1 MSISYNS
8 LTGIEGNPI
17 TYISDLATRGR
28 EKLDS
33 SSATT
38 RIVILLAF
46 VVITML
52 YYFLFS
58 SLGKGNGGGG
68 SGSSLRDSMGSGSGS
83 GSGTGGETTGKRTL
97 EIILW
102 SLFVILIIINGFQ
115 YFFNVNFT
123 ASIKDIFTDKPK
135 IDLTIQ
141 QPQNESVVP
150 QLKLTKEVYNIP
162 SNNYTYDDSK
172 AICQAYGGKLATY
185 NQIENSYNKGA
196 EWCNYGWSD
205 GQMALFPTQQKTWDK
220 LQTIEGHENDCGRPG
235 VNGGKID
242 NPNVRFGVNCYG
254 FKPMITPAEQGN
266 MKNIPIYPT
275 SMKDLELQKK
285 LEYWKKRIPEILLSP
300 FNRNSWSILG

>member
-8 LTGIEGNPI
+8 LTGIDGNPI
-17 TYISDLATRGR
+17 TYISQLATEG
-28 EKLDS
+28 KKNLDS

-46 VVITML
+46 VVVTIL
-52 YYFLFS
+52 YYVLFS
-58 SLGKGNGGGG
+58 SLGKGNGGGVG
-68 SGSSLRDSMGSGSGS
+68 DSPGSGSGS
-83 GSGTGGETTGKRTL
+83 GSGTGETAGKRTL
-97 EIILW
+97 EVILW
-102 SLFVILIIINGFQ
+102 SIFIVLIVINGFQ

-141 QPQNESVVP
+141 QPPGESTVP
-150 QLKLTKEVYNIP
+150 QLKIKKEVFNIP

-172 AICQAYGGKLATY
+172 AICQAYGGKLASY
-185 NQIENSYNKGA
+185 NQVEESYNKGA

-235 VNGGKID
+235 VNGGKIA
-242 NPNVRFGVNCYG
+242 NPNAKFGVNCYG
-254 FKPMITPAEQGN
+254 FKPIITTAEQDN
-266 MKNIPIYPT
+266 MKNTPVYPV
-275 SMKDLELQKK
+275 SMKDMELQKK
-285 LEYWKKRIPEILLSP
+285 LDYWKKRVPEILLSP
-300 FNRNSWSILG
+300 FNKNSWSILG

>member
-8 LTGIEGNPI
+8 LTGIDGNPI
-17 TYISDLATRGR
+17 TYISQLATEG
-28 EKLDS
+28 KKNLDS

-46 VVITML
+46 VVVTIL
-52 YYFLFS
+52 YYVLFS
-58 SLGKGNGGGG
+58 SLGKGNGGGVG
-68 SGSSLRDSMGSGSGS
+68 DSPGSGSGS
-83 GSGTGGETTGKRTL
+83 GSGTGETAGKRTL
-97 EIILW
+97 EVILW
-102 SLFVILIIINGFQ
+102 SIFIVLIVINGFQ

-141 QPQNESVVP
+141 QPPGESTVP
-150 QLKLTKEVYNIP
+150 QLKIKKEVFNIP

-172 AICQAYGGKLATY
+172 AICQAYGGKLASY
-185 NQIENSYNKGA
+185 NQVEESYNKGA

-235 VNGGKID
+235 VNGGKIA
-242 NPNVRFGVNCYG
+242 NPNAKFGVNCYG
-254 FKPMITPAEQGN
+254 FKPIITSAEQDN
-266 MKNIPIYPT
+266 MKNTPVYPV
-275 SMKDLELQKK
+275 SMKDMELQKK
-285 LEYWKKRIPEILLSP
+285 LDYWKKRVPEILLSP
-300 FNRNSWSILG
+300 FNKNSWSILG

>member
-8 LTGIEGNPI
+8 LTGIEGNPV
-17 TYISDLATRGR
+17 TYITQLATEGKRN
-28 EKLDS
+28 LDG

-38 RIVILLAF
+38 RIIILLAF
-46 VVITML
+46 VVITIL
-52 YYFLFS
+52 YYLLFS
-58 SLGKGNGGGG
+58 SLGKGNGGGVGDSPG
-68 SGSSLRDSMGSGSGS
+68 SGAGA
-83 GSGTGGETTGKRTL
+83 GGETTGKRTF
-97 EIILW
+97 EVILW
-102 SLFVILIIINGFQ
+102 SIFVILIIINGFQ

-135 IDLTIQ
+135 IDLSIQ
-141 QPQNESVVP
+141 EPPSENVVP
-150 QLKLTKEVYNIP
+150 EVKIKKEVYNIP

-185 NQIENSYNKGA
+185 NQIENAYSKGA

-220 LQTIEGHENDCGRPG
+220 LQSIEGHENDCGRPG

-242 NPNVRFGVNCYG
+242 NPNARFGVNCYG
-254 FKPMITPAEQGN
+254 FKPIITAAEQDN
-266 MKNIPIYPT
+266 MKNAPIYPV

-285 LEYWKKRIPEILLSP
+285 LDYWKKRVPEILLSP
-300 FNRNSWSILG
+300 FNKNSWSILG

>member
-8 LTGIEGNPI
+8 LTGIDGNPI
-17 TYISDLATRGR
+17 TYISQLATEG
-28 EKLDS
+28 KKNLDS

-46 VVITML
+46 VVVTIL
-52 YYFLFS
+52 YYVLFS
-58 SLGKGNGGGG
+58 SLGKGNGGGVG
-68 SGSSLRDSMGSGSGS
+68 DSPGSGSGA
-83 GSGTGGETTGKRTL
+83 GAGTGETAGKRTL
-97 EIILW
+97 EVILW
-102 SLFVILIIINGFQ
+102 SIFIVLIVINGFQ

-141 QPQNESVVP
+141 QPPGESTVP
-150 QLKLTKEVYNIP
+150 QLKIKKEVFNIP

-172 AICQAYGGKLATY
+172 AICQAYGGKLASY
-185 NQIENSYNKGA
+185 NQVEESYNKGA

-235 VNGGKID
+235 VNGGKIA
-242 NPNVRFGVNCYG
+242 NPNAKFGVNCYG
-254 FKPMITPAEQGN
+254 FKPIITSAEQDN
-266 MKNIPIYPT
+266 MKNTPVYPV
-275 SMKDLELQKK
+275 SMKDMELQKK
-285 LEYWKKRIPEILLSP
+285 LEYWKKRVPEILLSP
-300 FNRNSWSILG
+300 FNKNSWSILG

>member
-8 LTGIEGNPI
+8 LTGIDGNPI

-28 EKLDS
+28 QKLDS

-68 SGSSLRDSMGSGSGS
+68 SGSSLRDSMGSGS

-185 NQIENSYNKGA
+185 NQVENSYNKGA

-220 LQTIEGHENDCGRPG
+220 LQAIEGHENDCGRPG

-254 FKPMITPAEQGN
+254 FKPIITPAEQDN

-275 SMKDLELQKK
+275 SMRDLELQKK

>member
-8 LTGIEGNPI
+8 LTGIEGNPV
-17 TYISDLATRGR
+17 TYITQLATEGKRN
-28 EKLDS
+28 LDG

-38 RIVILLAF
+38 RIIILLAF
-46 VVITML
+46 VVITIL
-52 YYFLFS
+52 YYLLFS
-58 SLGKGNGGGG
+58 SLGKGNGGGVGDSPG
-68 SGSSLRDSMGSGSGS
+68 SGAGA
-83 GSGTGGETTGKRTL
+83 GGETTGKRTF
-97 EIILW
+97 EVILW
-102 SLFVILIIINGFQ
+102 SIFVILIIINGFQ

-135 IDLTIQ
+135 IDLSIQ
-141 QPQNESVVP
+141 EPPSENVVP
-150 QLKLTKEVYNIP
+150 ELKIKKEVYNIP

-185 NQIENSYNKGA
+185 NQIENAYSKGA

-220 LQTIEGHENDCGRPG
+220 LQSIEGHENDCGRPG

-242 NPNVRFGVNCYG
+242 NPNARFGVNCYG
-254 FKPMITPAEQGN
+254 FKPIITAAEQDN
-266 MKNIPIYPT
+266 MKNAPIYPV

-285 LEYWKKRIPEILLSP
+285 LDYWKKRVPEILLSP
-300 FNRNSWSILG
+300 FNKNSWSILG

>member
-8 LTGIEGNPI
+8 LTGIDGNPI
-17 TYISDLATRGR
+17 TYISQLATEG
-28 EKLDS
+28 KKNLDS

-46 VVITML
+46 VVVTIL
-52 YYFLFS
+52 YYVLFS
-58 SLGKGNGGGG
+58 SLGKGNGGGVG
-68 SGSSLRDSMGSGSGS
+68 DSPGSGSGA
-83 GSGTGGETTGKRTL
+83 GAGTGETAGKRTL

-102 SLFVILIIINGFQ
+102 SIFIVLIVINGFQ

-141 QPQNESVVP
+141 QPPGESTVP
-150 QLKLTKEVYNIP
+150 QLKIKKEVFNIP

-172 AICQAYGGKLATY
+172 AICQAYGGKLASY
-185 NQIENSYNKGA
+185 NQVEESYNKGA

-205 GQMALFPTQQKTWDK
+205 GQMVLFPTQQKTWDK

-235 VNGGKID
+235 VNGGKIA
-242 NPNVRFGVNCYG
+242 NPNAKFGVNCYG
-254 FKPMITPAEQGN
+254 FKPIITSAEQDN
-266 MKNIPIYPT
+266 MKNTPVYPV
-275 SMKDLELQKK
+275 SMKDMELQKK
-285 LEYWKKRIPEILLSP
+285 LEYWKKRVPEILLSP
-300 FNRNSWSILG
+300 FNKNSWSILG